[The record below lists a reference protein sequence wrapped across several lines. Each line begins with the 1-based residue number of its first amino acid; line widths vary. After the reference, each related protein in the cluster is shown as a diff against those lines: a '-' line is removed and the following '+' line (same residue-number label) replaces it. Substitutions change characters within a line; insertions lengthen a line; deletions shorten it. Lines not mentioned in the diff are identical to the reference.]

1 MRTIETKVALSKK
14 QIEELKNKHEAI
26 RNILINNDCEEH
38 GDCIIDEICEAIGI
52 LPTTVY
58 YTERE

>member
-1 MRTIETKVALSKK
+1 MKLSKK

-26 RNILINNDCEEH
+26 RTVLINNDCKEY
-38 GDCIIDEICEAIGI
+38 GDCIIDEICEVVGV

-58 YTERE
+58 YIDAE